1 MRKLFVVLI
10 VFAFVG
16 LASCADVP
24 QEVVPAV
31 ADVTTPPPN
40 PQTTTTTESA
50 PPVTTTPEPEPEP
63 EPVPEF
69 LTVRACAVGDNLI
82 HSPIYQQ
89 AARRVDGDGY
99 DFKPAY
105 EHVME
110 LIASFDLKMIN
121 QETLICNDIF
131 EPSNWPFFNSPVAL
145 GDFMIEMGFNVFG
158 IANNHTLDKGMEGL
172 YACLDYWEDRQ
183 EKHDIAVAG
192 AYYDIEDRQKIRTLE
207 INGIVFSFL
216 SYAESLNGLDSWLKP
231 PAEVGRFST
240 ADMPV
245 ILAEIEA
252 AKEISDFCV
261 VFIHWGIEDWNRIEP
276 YQRTAATQIVEAGA
290 DFILGTHPHVLRDI
304 EYIER
309 EDGTRGLVAYSLANF
324 ISAQS
329 KPPTMIGGVLTFDI
343 TVHNET
349 RAVEITDV
357 LLIPTI
363 THYDANYSNVRI
375 YPLSE
380 YTRELAAAHGV
391 REFGTFGYDYI
402 YNYIRDSVSEEY
414 LQLE

>member
-1 MRKLFVVLI
+1 MRKLFAVLI
-10 VFAFVG
+10 IISFIFI
-16 LASCADVP
+16 ASCTDIP
-24 QEVVPAV
+24 QEVIPAV
-31 ADVTTPPPN
+31 ADVSQPAEPV
-40 PQTTTTTESA
+40 PQPTA
-50 PPVTTTPEPEPEP
+50 EPDVGDAVLSVPPEP

-89 AARRVDGDGY
+89 AERRFDGDGY

-110 LIASFDLKMIN
+110 LIASHELKMIN
-121 QETLICNDIF
+121 QETMICNDIF
-131 EPSNWPFFNSPVAL
+131 PPSNWPFFNSPVAL

-172 YACLDYWEDRQ
+172 MASLDYWKDRQ
-183 EKHDIAVAG
+183 EQHDIVMAG
-192 AYYDIEDRQKIRTLE
+192 AYYDIEDRQRIRTLE

-240 ADMPV
+240 ADMPL

-252 AKEISDFCV
+252 AKEISDVCV
-261 VFIHWGIEDWNRIEP
+261 VFLHWGVENYDRIES
-276 YQRTAATQIVEAGA
+276 YQRVAAQSMVNAGA
-290 DFILGTHPHVLRDI
+290 DIILGTHPHVLRDI
-304 EYIER
+304 EMLER
-309 EDGTRGLVAYSLANF
+309 EDGSKAVVAYSLSNF
-324 ISAQS
+324 ISAQNI
-329 KPPTMIGGVLTFDI
+329 PPTMIGGVLSFEV

-349 RAVEITDV
+349 RAVEISDV

-363 THYDANYSNVRI
+363 THYDKGYSFVRI

-380 YTRELAAAHGV
+380 YTPELAAAHGV
-391 REFGTFGYDYI
+391 REFGTFSYDYI
-402 YNYIRDSVSEEY
+402 YQVIKSSVSEEY
-414 LQLE
+414 LDLH